1 MQTLTLPLCTLVS
14 KAKGFLCAGADLP
27 TALARVSGAWLIAMP
42 ISACNL
48 ILVTAAEEKVL
59 VGAPLFGPVLPLAA
73 RGAPLCSRL
82 EATPAHSCT
91 PERPGPPDLI

>member
-1 MQTLTLPLCTLVS
+1 L
-14 KAKGFLCAGADLP
+14 LCANADLP

-59 VGAPLFGPVLPLAA
+59 VGDPLFGHVLPLAA
-73 RGAPLCSRL
+73 RGAPPRSRPEADPCSQL
-82 EATPAHSCT
+82 HA
-91 PERPGPPDLI
+91 